1 MTIKNPFTDIAGD
14 ISSTRIFEAAII
26 ITVIII
32 SFISVI
38 TGKDLGNNTANLL
51 QGVTS
56 FTLMACEGKK
66 GIEYWGDRN
75 GDGVIDEE
83 DKKVCGF
90 RG

>member
-1 MTIKNPFTDIAGD
+1 MTMKNPFADIAGD

-56 FTLMACEGKK
+56 FVVMACEGKK
-66 GIEYWGDRN
+66 GIEYWS
-75 GDGVIDEE
+75 
-83 DKKVCGF
+83 DKKGMEL
-90 RG
+90 